1 MKYFVNENGRKAS
14 GSTCYLEWQK
24 GYYHDECWLPD
35 SINIDGYLWDK
46 ASMTRFMR
54 QVVKDFDY
62 YDLNI
67 VNKQQW
73 EEIVMLSQKANPL
86 CKNIIAEAIPW
97 VTECFKQYEVF
108 TICGL

>member
-1 MKYFVNENGRKAS
+1 MKYFIDAKEREES

-35 SINIDGYLWDK
+35 SINISGSLWDD
-46 ASMTRFMR
+46 ALLTRFMR

-67 VNKQQW
+67 VDRRQW
-73 EEIVMLSQKANPL
+73 VEIVRLSNEANHL
-86 CKNIIAEAIPW
+86 CRSIIAEAIPW
-97 VTECFKQYEVF
+97 VEECFEEYDVF